1 MSPEKSPIVGGA
13 TKSPQWITVSTPF
26 SRKHETARSVASTL
40 SWVSEMTPIRIPL
53 GSVESSERLPDQT
66 HITATRSV
74 FSARGEDRVM
84 ETIVVGGGIVGSSVA
99 YHLASGGVET
109 TLIDR
114 RDAGRATDAG
124 AGIVSPPTSSR
135 VGPWFDLAVEAFDAY
150 FDLVSALER
159 EQDGPVGVDRCGLLR
174 VAIDEDEVRRFDEL
188 SALLDRRED
197 GTGHPRSAAL
207 ESLPSDGA
215 RDRFPPLADTRRA
228 LFYAD
233 AARVDG
239 RLFEGALRRAGK
251 AHGLSV
257 VEGSVECLLVQRGR
271 VVGVETAEDRY
282 EADRTVVAGG
292 AWSPEFGGQ
301 LGFEVP
307 VEPQRGQIVHVD
319 SGREDVG
326 SWPIVSP
333 FRGHYVVPW
342 PDGRVA
348 FGATRERGSGFDSRT
363 TARGVHEVLSEGLR
377 VAPGLGDASLHEVR
391 VGLRPTTP
399 DGLPLLGAVPTVEG
413 AYLATGHGPT
423 GLQLGPYSG
432 ALVAD
437 LLAEGGETLGRPS
450 VDPDRFD
457 SQ

>member
-1 MSPEKSPIVGGA
+1 
-13 TKSPQWITVSTPF
+13 
-26 SRKHETARSVASTL
+26 
-40 SWVSEMTPIRIPL
+40 
-53 GSVESSERLPDQT
+53 
-66 HITATRSV
+66 
-74 FSARGEDRVM
+74 M

-99 YHLASGGVET
+99 YHLASAGVET

-114 RDAGRATDAG
+114 RDEGRATDAG

-135 VGPWFDLAVEAFDAY
+135 GGAWFDLAIEAFDAY

-159 EQDGPVGVDRCGLLR
+159 EQDGPVGVDRCGILR
-174 VAIDEDEVRRFDEL
+174 VAIDEDEVGPFDDL
-188 SALLDRRED
+188 RAVLGRREN
-197 GTGHPRSAAL
+197 GAGHPRSESL
-207 ESLPSDGA
+207 ESLSPEES

-228 LFYAD
+228 LSYAD

-239 RLFEGALRRAGK
+239 RVFEGALRRAGE

-257 VEGSVECLLVQRGR
+257 VAGSVERLLVRDGHVRG
-271 VVGVETAEDRY
+271 V
-282 EADRTVVAGG
+282 RTVEEEYGADAVVIAGG
-292 AWSPEFGGQ
+292 AWSAGFADQ
-301 LGFEVP
+301 LGFDVP

-348 FGATRERGSGFDSRT
+348 FGATRERGSGFDPRT
-363 TARGVHEVLSEGLR
+363 TARGVREVLSEGLR
-377 VAPGLGDASLHEVR
+377 VAPGLGDASLSEVR
-391 VGLRPTTP
+391 VGLRPASP
-399 DGLPLLGAVPTVEG
+399 DGLPLLGAVPTVDG
-413 AYLATGHGPT
+413 VYLATGHGPT
-423 GLQLGPYSG
+423 GLQLGPHSG

-437 LLAEGGETLGRPS
+437 LIAEGGDSLGKPA
-450 VDPDRFD
+450 VDPTRFD